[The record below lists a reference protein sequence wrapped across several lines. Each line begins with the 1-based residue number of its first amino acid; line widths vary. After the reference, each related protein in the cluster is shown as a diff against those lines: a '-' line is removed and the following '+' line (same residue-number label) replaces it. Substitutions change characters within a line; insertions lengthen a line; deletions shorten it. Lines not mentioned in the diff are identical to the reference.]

1 MYYEYADIKFKQ
13 VRSSTSQQLPRS
25 DLTIRSSS
33 NYDETLK
40 MKETLGE
47 DSPSISDNSTTLLK
61 VNVTPRNEENDLNN
75 QCSDAESLQSRDTN
89 CLEFNFFPVC
99 TIRQRV
105 SCSWSNGKHS
115 KYDST
120 FGELFLVK
128 WETFPSM
135 IPHGNQPNIYQPAHV
150 IDDFHQPEVSEE
162 YLLAYSDILEE
173 SIQSRLSSTN
183 NRISIPF
190 PTKLFKFIFGAD
202 NSQLVNKDD
211 FKGPP
216 LSPHWF
222 VKLNVHGQGTKLEFP
237 VQVKSVVSQ
246 KKVYLP
252 INNKSVQKSIP
263 TEKLIIVSSTTVC
276 CMENINM

>member
-89 CLEFNFFPVC
+89 CLEFHFFPVC

-105 SCSWSNGKHS
+105 SCSWSNGK
-115 KYDST
+115 
-120 FGELFLVK
+120 
-128 WETFPSM
+128 TFPSM

-162 YLLAYSDILEE
+162 CLLAYSDILEA
-173 SIQSRLSSTN
+173 IQSRLSSTN

-190 PTKLFKFIFGAD
+190 PTKLFKFLFGAD

>member
-89 CLEFNFFPVC
+89 CLEFHFFP
-99 TIRQRV
+99 
-105 SCSWSNGKHS
+105 
-115 KYDST
+115 
-120 FGELFLVK
+120 GELFLVK

-162 YLLAYSDILEE
+162 CLLAYSDILEE
-173 SIQSRLSSTN
+173 AIQSRLELE
-183 NRISIPF
+183 
-190 PTKLFKFIFGAD
+190 KKCKDIF
-202 NSQLVNKDD
+202 QLLINE
-211 FKGPP
+211 KGE
-216 LSPHWF
+216 
-222 VKLNVHGQGTKLEFP
+222 NLE
-237 VQVKSVVSQ
+237 
-246 KKVYLP
+246 
-252 INNKSVQKSIP
+252 IIDENKSLKQ
-263 TEKLIIVSSTTVC
+263 
-276 CMENINM
+276 ENECLKARNESLLNCR